1 MSSSC
6 RSRSRPNRRGD
17 RDTAESD
24 RPGCAPTDSETWQAE
39 ALDPSDLA
47 EIVRDAIE
55 DRFAYGT
62 YRAVLAQEERLRRE
76 LLNRLG

>member
-6 RSRSRPNRRGD
+6 RSRSRPNRRGG

-24 RPGCAPTDSETWQAE
+24 RPGCALTDNETWQAE
-39 ALDPSDLA
+39 ALDPIDLA

-55 DRFAYGT
+55 DRFAWGT
-62 YRAVLAQEERLRRE
+62 YRAVLGRR
-76 LLNRLG
+76 RGCAASC